1 MKEATG
7 VNTNSEQ
14 VLDQKSRP
22 LRDLRISVTDRCN
35 LRCTY
40 CMPAEIFGQD
50 YPFLPKGELL
60 SFEELER
67 LAKLFVHQ
75 FGVEKIRLT
84 GGEPLM
90 RKDMPEL
97 VGKLAEIKGI
107 RDIAMTTNGVLLPV
121 YADKLKKAGLKRVT
135 VSLDSLDDER
145 FKAINGRGVSVSK
158 VLAGIEAAKEAGL
171 GVKINMVV
179 QKGVNE
185 KDILPMARYFKEKG
199 HILRFIEFMDVGNTN
214 EWNRQSVVTKA
225 DIIRIIN
232 EDMPVEPIDPNY
244 KGEVAKRYGYL
255 DGSGEIGFISSVS
268 DAFCSTCNRARLSAK
283 GELFTCLFASNG
295 FDLRTLIR
303 SGQTDQELAKAIGT
317 VWRNRDDQYS
327 LDRALAK
334 AAPRKKV
341 EMSYIGG

>member
-1 MKEATG
+1 
-7 VNTNSEQ
+7 
-14 VLDQKSRP
+14 
-22 LRDLRISVTDRCN
+22 
-35 LRCTY
+35 
-40 CMPAEIFGQD
+40 MPAEIFGQD

-97 VGKLAEIKGI
+97 VGKLAGIKGI

-145 FKAINGRGVSVSK
+145 FKSINGRGVSVSK
-158 VLAGIEAAKEAGL
+158 VLAGIEAAKKAGL

-214 EWNRQSVVTKA
+214 EWNRQSVVAKA

-232 EDMPVEPIDPNY
+232 EDMPIEPIDPNY
-244 KGEVAKRYGYL
+244 EGEVAKRYRYL

-268 DAFCSTCNRARLSAK
+268 DAFCTTCNRARLSAK
-283 GELFTCLFASNG
+283 GELFTCLFASSG

-303 SGQTDQELAKAIGT
+303 SGQTDQELAEAIGT

-334 AAPRKKV
+334 AVPRKKV

>member
-1 MKEATG
+1 M
-7 VNTNSEQ
+7 NTNSEQ

>member
-1 MKEATG
+1 M
-7 VNTNSEQ
+7 NTNSEQ

-97 VGKLAEIKGI
+97 VWKLAGIKGI

-145 FKAINGRGVSVSK
+145 FKSINGRGVSVSK
-158 VLAGIEAAKEAGL
+158 VLAGIEAAKKAGL

-214 EWNRQSVVTKA
+214 EWNRQSVVAKA

-232 EDMPVEPIDPNY
+232 EDMPIEPIDPNY
-244 KGEVAKRYGYL
+244 EGEVAKRYRYL

-268 DAFCSTCNRARLSAK
+268 DAFCTTCNRARLSAK
-283 GELFTCLFASNG
+283 GELFTCLFASSG

-303 SGQTDQELAKAIGT
+303 SGQTDQELAEAIGT

-334 AAPRKKV
+334 AVPRKKV

>member
-1 MKEATG
+1 
-7 VNTNSEQ
+7 
-14 VLDQKSRP
+14 
-22 LRDLRISVTDRCN
+22 
-35 LRCTY
+35 
-40 CMPAEIFGQD
+40 
-50 YPFLPKGELL
+50 
-60 SFEELER
+60 
-67 LAKLFVHQ
+67 
-75 FGVEKIRLT
+75 
-84 GGEPLM
+84 
-90 RKDMPEL
+90 
-97 VGKLAEIKGI
+97 
-107 RDIAMTTNGVLLPV
+107 
-121 YADKLKKAGLKRVT
+121 
-135 VSLDSLDDER
+135 
-145 FKAINGRGVSVSK
+145 
-158 VLAGIEAAKEAGL
+158 GL

-283 GELFTCLFASNG
+283 GELFTCLFASSG

>member
-1 MKEATG
+1 M
-7 VNTNSEQ
+7 NTNSEQ

-97 VGKLAEIKGI
+97 VGKLAGIKGI

-283 GELFTCLFASNG
+283 GELFTCLFASSG

-303 SGQTDQELAKAIGT
+303 SGQTDQELATAIGT

>member
-1 MKEATG
+1 M
-7 VNTNSEQ
+7 NTNSEQ

-97 VGKLAEIKGI
+97 VGKLAGIKGI

-145 FKAINGRGVSVSK
+145 FKSINGRGVSVSK
-158 VLAGIEAAKEAGL
+158 VLAGIEAAKKAGL

-214 EWNRQSVVTKA
+214 EWNRLSVVAKA

-232 EDMPVEPIDPNY
+232 EDMPIEPIDPNY
-244 KGEVAKRYGYL
+244 EGEVAKRYRYL

-268 DAFCSTCNRARLSAK
+268 DAFCTTCNRARLSAK
-283 GELFTCLFASNG
+283 GELFTCLFASSG

-303 SGQTDQELAKAIGT
+303 SGQTDQELAEAIGT

-334 AAPRKKV
+334 AVPRKKV

>member
-1 MKEATG
+1 M
-7 VNTNSEQ
+7 NTNSEQ

-97 VGKLAEIKGI
+97 VGKLAGIKGI

-158 VLAGIEAAKEAGL
+158 VLAGIEAAKKAGL

-214 EWNRQSVVTKA
+214 EWNRQSVVAKA

-232 EDMPVEPIDPNY
+232 EDMPIEPIDPNY
-244 KGEVAKRYGYL
+244 EGEVAKRYRYL

-283 GELFTCLFASNG
+283 GELFTCLFASSG

-303 SGQTDQELAKAIGT
+303 SGQTDQELAEAIGT

-334 AAPRKKV
+334 AVPRKKV

>member
-1 MKEATG
+1 M
-7 VNTNSEQ
+7 NTNSEQ
-14 VLDQKSRP
+14 ILDQKSRP

-60 SFEELER
+60 SFEELEL

-97 VGKLAEIKGI
+97 VGKLAGIKGI

-145 FKAINGRGVSVSK
+145 FKLINGRGVSVSK
-158 VLAGIEAAKEAGL
+158 VLAGIEAAKKAGL

-214 EWNRQSVVTKA
+214 EWNRQSVVAKA

-232 EDMPVEPIDPNY
+232 EDMPIEPIDPNY
-244 KGEVAKRYGYL
+244 EGEVAKRYRYL
-255 DGSGEIGFISSVS
+255 DGSGEIGFISFCIRCFLHHMQQSKTIGERR
-268 DAFCSTCNRARLSAK
+268 AFHMSFRHQA
-283 GELFTCLFASNG
+283 G
-295 FDLRTLIR
+295 LI
-303 SGQTDQELAKAIGT
+303 
-317 VWRNRDDQYS
+317 
-327 LDRALAK
+327 
-334 AAPRKKV
+334 
-341 EMSYIGG
+341 

>member
-1 MKEATG
+1 M
-7 VNTNSEQ
+7 NTNSEQ

-97 VGKLAEIKGI
+97 VGKLAGIKGI

-145 FKAINGRGVSVSK
+145 FKSINGRGVSVSK
-158 VLAGIEAAKEAGL
+158 VLAGIEAAKKAGL

-214 EWNRQSVVTKA
+214 EWNRQSVVAKA

-232 EDMPVEPIDPNY
+232 EDMPIEPIDPNY
-244 KGEVAKRYGYL
+244 EGEVAKRYRYL
-255 DGSGEIGFISSVS
+255 DGSEEIGFISSVS
-268 DAFCSTCNRARLSAK
+268 DAFCTTCNRARLSAK
-283 GELFTCLFASNG
+283 GELFTCLFASSG

-303 SGQTDQELAKAIGT
+303 SGQTDQELAEAIGT

-334 AAPRKKV
+334 AVPRKKV

>member
-1 MKEATG
+1 MS
-7 VNTNSEQ
+7 TNSEQ

-97 VGKLAEIKGI
+97 VGKLAGIKGI
-107 RDIAMTTNGVLLPV
+107 RDIAMTTNSVLLPV

-244 KGEVAKRYGYL
+244 KGEVAKRYRYV

-268 DAFCSTCNRARLSAK
+268 DAFCGTCNRARLSAK
-283 GELFTCLFASNG
+283 GELFTCLFASSG

-303 SGQTDQELAKAIGT
+303 SGKTDQELAEAIST

-327 LDRALAK
+327 LDRALSK

>member
-1 MKEATG
+1 
-7 VNTNSEQ
+7 
-14 VLDQKSRP
+14 
-22 LRDLRISVTDRCN
+22 
-35 LRCTY
+35 
-40 CMPAEIFGQD
+40 MPAEIFGQD

-97 VGKLAEIKGI
+97 VGKLAGIKGI
-107 RDIAMTTNGVLLPV
+107 RDIAMTTNGVLPPV

-145 FKAINGRGVSVSK
+145 FKSINGRGVSVSK
-158 VLAGIEAAKEAGL
+158 VLAGIEAAKKAGL

-214 EWNRQSVVTKA
+214 EWNRQSVVAKA

-232 EDMPVEPIDPNY
+232 EDMPIEPIDPNY
-244 KGEVAKRYGYL
+244 EGEVAKRYRYL

-268 DAFCSTCNRARLSAK
+268 DAFCTTCNRARLSAK
-283 GELFTCLFASNG
+283 GELFTCLFASSG

-303 SGQTDQELAKAIGT
+303 SGQTDQELAEAIGT

-334 AAPRKKV
+334 AVPRKKV

>member
-1 MKEATG
+1 M
-7 VNTNSEQ
+7 NTNSEQ

-97 VGKLAEIKGI
+97 VEKLAGIKGI

-283 GELFTCLFASNG
+283 GELFTCLFASSG